1 MDFQDS
7 NWEQL
12 KAGEIG
18 TGSGLTVYLRRH
30 FSIPSLE
37 DYQVM
42 NVMVKYGG
50 GLIAYVNGKKVA
62 RFNLPD
68 VVDDSTRAPQ
78 AHDSSI
84 AVFFHVILPFVKAT
98 LENNVIAIELHQ
110 AVDTSSSVPFDF
122 YATGTFGVSDCSVV
136 RDSFSSLTG
145 PSDYPGDVMNFFD
158 MSPMTYATLYSSYE
172 IDFAWTSQNLEG
184 MSYNAMAVYTN
195 EDVNKWSFSIYGRF
209 GNENYTTIAEIKDFN
224 TTSKTR
230 GVISV
235 PVGVARFP
243 NIVLETDALRTYSLS
258 LVEMMFMY
266 CKASGAI
273 CEGIGDFPTVA
284 EGQISPSLC
293 DEGFDGYAY
302 RVCEN
307 GVLSE
312 VKTDKCFY
320 KVPRNIEYSA
330 TRYEFVRDVFATTGV
345 PTFTNRITEWYL
357 ASGQKLPDGLEL
369 NKETG
374 EISGTPVTTTSLELS
389 HVFGKNPSGVA
400 STEITITVRV
410 GRCISEGI
418 WQSTEVDS
426 IAIYDCA
433 LQGAF
438 VGTQKRA
445 CVLGEKDGEWRN
457 ATGLCVS
464 IVTLV
469 VVIVIVIIVIL
480 IVVLLVIRNLRRV
493 KSVRGTKT
501 DKKVNVKKVKKPA
514 TTKTVK
520 V

>member
-1 MDFQDS
+1 M
-7 NWEQL
+7 
-12 KAGEIG
+12 
-18 TGSGLTVYLRRH
+18 
-30 FSIPSLE
+30 
-37 DYQVM
+37 
-42 NVMVKYGG
+42 
-50 GLIAYVNGKKVA
+50 
-62 RFNLPD
+62 
-68 VVDDSTRAPQ
+68 
-78 AHDSSI
+78 
-84 AVFFHVILPFVKAT
+84 
-98 LENNVIAIELHQ
+98 IAIELHQ
-110 AVDTSSSVPFDF
+110 VVDTSSSVPFDF

-224 TTSKTR
+224 ITGRTR
-230 GVISV
+230 GIVSV
-235 PVGVARFP
+235 PVGVANFP
-243 NIVLETDALRTYSLS
+243 SLRLETDALRTNSLI

-312 VKTDKCFY
+312 VKMDKCIY
-320 KVPRNIEYSA
+320 KVPQNIEYSA
-330 TRYEFVRDVFATTGV
+330 TRFEFVRDVFATTGV

-374 EISGTPVTTTSLELS
+374 EISGTPVTATSLELI

-493 KSVRGTKT
+493 KSVRGTKS